1 MARCK
6 AVKSGCP
13 ERFFVPGVICDN
25 ISALN
30 DATRSE
36 CLDAASAMRVQS
48 SIAGCSEYFWRGIIP
63 SVNWRKKRYRS
74 RIGRREID
82 LGSPSNV
89 KQTVP
94 SMAGREVLPCSPCPA
109 TCIRSR
115 SSSSRSRRCTLYSA
129 GSVGF
134 RRSASHQTQKCCG
147 RSRFCRTGAMPPRQ
161 VGQWSRKRHPCRKQ
175 ETRVAKVQPRR
186 KYGARSSFRHTGQ
199 YCRRLN

>member
-13 ERFFVPGVICDN
+13 ERFFVPGVICDD

-74 RIGRREID
+74 RIGRREIE

-89 KQTVP
+89 KQAVP
-94 SMAGREVLPCSPCPA
+94 SMAGREICVAPDAEMLRQKPVLSNRRDAATAGRAVVAQAASMPKAGNARCQSPAASEVRCEILFQA
-109 TCIRSR
+109 HWTVLQAIELSGRCARISR
-115 SSSSRSRRCTLYSA
+115 ST
-129 GSVGF
+129 VVP
-134 RRSASHQTQKCCG
+134 QTQPG
-147 RSRFCRTGAMPPRQ
+147 
-161 VGQWSRKRHPCRKQ
+161 
-175 ETRVAKVQPRR
+175 
-186 KYGARSSFRHTGQ
+186 
-199 YCRRLN
+199 